1 MTGFTVL
8 IRERLKAK
16 SASVYLRESRYE
28 VEDSPR
34 PVGDFLLL
42 KTW

>member
-16 SASVYLRESRYE
+16 VSVYLRESRYE